1 MKLKRLT
8 SAFVITVTFVSPVVS
23 FAADNS
29 KVIHNFVGTWKEDE
43 AKRKIGSFPSLRFRR
58 SGSGGIEELR
68 GPEGR
73 PLVQPVNFGTN
84 PYAVDNSKN
93 TIAWKQIDS
102 NRFERQLFE
111 NGKLLSTRQITISK
125 DGKQLTEVTHR
136 KMPDGKEMTA
146 TVVLSRSSGEPQGL
160 VGTWKAM
167 SIRSSEPTE
176 QKIDAIGSN
185 GLRVTGRNGFISTW
199 TFDGKP
205 NLSSGLGLISG
216 MTDSAKVVNE
226 RTIEVTLAREG
237 TVTGK
242 STLMVSSDGKT
253 LTVTTANLGPNAG
266 NEPSV
271 AVFEKQ

>member
-1 MKLKRLT
+1 
-8 SAFVITVTFVSPVVS
+8 
-23 FAADNS
+23 
-29 KVIHNFVGTWKEDE
+29 
-43 AKRKIGSFPSLRFRR
+43 LRFRR
-58 SGSGGIEELR
+58 SGNGGIEELR

-84 PYAVDNSKN
+84 PYGVDNSKN

-102 NRFERQLFE
+102 NHFERQLFE

-136 KMPDGKEMTA
+136 KMPDGKEIIA

-167 SIRSSEPTE
+167 SIRTSEPTE

-205 NLSSGLGLISG
+205 NPSSGLGLISG

-237 TVTGK
+237 TATGK
-242 STLMVSSDGKT
+242 STFMVSSDGKT
-253 LTVTTANLGPNAG
+253 LTVTTAYLGPNAG